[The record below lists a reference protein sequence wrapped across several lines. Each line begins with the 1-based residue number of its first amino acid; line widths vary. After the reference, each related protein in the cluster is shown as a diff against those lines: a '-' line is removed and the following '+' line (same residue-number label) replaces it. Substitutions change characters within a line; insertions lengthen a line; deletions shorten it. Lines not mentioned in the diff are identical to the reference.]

1 MNPAAAPARRIG
13 LLSATTLV
21 VASMLGTGVFTT
33 SGFLL
38 EELGSPWLVL
48 LAWLA
53 GGLLATCG
61 ALSYGALARQLPG
74 SGGEYY
80 FLSRTLHPAAGV
92 VAGWISIVAGFAA
105 PLAAASLAFAEY
117 VGDWFPG
124 VAPQALG
131 STLLVAF
138 AAVHALGEHRGTR
151 LHDLTVVAE
160 VLLVVVFV
168 TLALAR
174 VPSELAVHAPSARAD
189 LSAFALALIWVSF
202 SYSGWNAAVYVGG
215 EVRDAERALP
225 RALFLGTALI
235 TGLYLALNAAF
246 VFAAPPARLA
256 GQADVGRLAAAAL
269 GGQPWADALTLL
281 IAVVLAA
288 SVSAMT
294 VAGARVHAQMAA
306 DGELPHRLAA
316 GDRPPR
322 AALALQ
328 CTLALLMLWTS
339 SFRSL
344 LTYIGF
350 TLNLCS
356 AATVVGLIRLRLR
369 EGTRLPVAGWPFVPA
384 IFLLAVLGMTLGA
397 IFRQPTES
405 ACGLATLAAAWLIWR
420 WRSRHHHRSPSD

>member
-1 MNPAAAPARRIG
+1 MNPAAVPARRLG

-48 LAWLA
+48 LAWLV
-53 GGLLATCG
+53 GGLLAACG
-61 ALSYGALARQLPG
+61 ALSYGALARHLPG

-138 AAVHALGEHRGTR
+138 AAVHALSEHRGTR
-151 LHDLTVVAE
+151 LHDLAVVAE

-174 VPSELAVHAPSARAD
+174 LPGELAVHAPNARAD
-189 LSAFALALIWVSF
+189 LPALALALIWVSF

-215 EVRDAERALP
+215 EVRDAERVLP
-225 RALFLGTALI
+225 RALLLGTALI
-235 TGLYLALNAAF
+235 TCLYLALNAAF

-281 IAVVLAA
+281 IALVLVA

-306 DGELPHRLAA
+306 DGELPRGLAP

-322 AALALQ
+322 AALAVQ
-328 CTLALLMLWTS
+328 CVLALLMLWTS

-384 IFLLAVLGMTLGA
+384 IFLVAVVGMTLGV

-405 ACGLATLAAAWLIWR
+405 ACGLTTLAAGWLIWR
-420 WRSRHHHRSPSD
+420 WRSRHHPRSPSG